1 MIMSNI
7 TSFENIDELTIKKLA
22 SEYNA
27 IYGEKFLIELIRSPF
42 PFGYSEIPG
51 EIELMKIVYLKSERE
66 LDKDDLNVHYFANP
80 EDIENIR
87 SQLNGADHEGE
98 PYLITVKTNK
108 QNIDVEATLRNN
120 FLYQFEY
127 ETTLK
132 PKSDV
137 KIIKIE
143 RLKNDWNKKDLKDI
157 TT

>member
-7 TSFENIDELTIKKLA
+7 TSFENIDGLTIKKLA

-27 IYGEKFLIELIRSPF
+27 IDGYKFTMELIRSPF
-42 PFGYSEIPG
+42 PFGYSEIPD

-80 EDIENIR
+80 EDTENIK
-87 SQLNGADHEGE
+87 SILNRTENEDE
-98 PYLITVKTNK
+98 PYLITVRTNK
-108 QNIDVEATLRNN
+108 QNIDFEATLRNN
-120 FLYQFEY
+120 LLYQFEY

-143 RLKNDWNKKDLKDI
+143 RLKDD
-157 TT
+157 

>member
-1 MIMSNI
+1 MIMKNI

-27 IYGEKFLIELIRSPF
+27 IYGDNFLMELIRSPF

-80 EDIENIR
+80 EDTENIK
-87 SQLNGADHEGE
+87 SILNSTENKDE
-98 PYLITVKTNK
+98 PYLITVRTNK

-120 FLYQFEY
+120 LLFQFEY

-143 RLKNDWNKKDLKDI
+143 RLKDD
-157 TT
+157 